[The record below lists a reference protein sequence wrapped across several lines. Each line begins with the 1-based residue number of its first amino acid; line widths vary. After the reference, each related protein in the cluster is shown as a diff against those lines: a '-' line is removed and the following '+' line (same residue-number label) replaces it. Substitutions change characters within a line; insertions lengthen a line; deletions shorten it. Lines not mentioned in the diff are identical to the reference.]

1 MGMQVDPAG
10 RHQQPARIDHFTSN
24 ALFDQI
30 GPDRRNAG
38 SADPNVRDSVE
49 ILAWIDDPA
58 ATHNHV
64 EHPCFLRSL
73 VYDERRDMI
82 GYILRRLV
90 ALVPVLFAISIITF
104 TVNLLLPGDPALAYI
119 GEANINDKVMYQAV
133 RQELGLDE
141 PIPVQYVK
149 WLGHA
154 LHGDLGH
161 SIRTREPAVEGLLAR
176 LPVTLEL
183 SLIAMAISLG
193 IAVPIGILSA
203 VRPNSKLD
211 LAGTLVA
218 MAGIAVPDFW
228 LAILL
233 IYVVSVWWR
242 VLPSSGFVPL
252 EQGLWANLQSMV
264 LPSVALGMGL
274 AGVVMRQLRSALI
287 EVMQQEYVL
296 VARAKGLRE
305 SSVLSRHALKNALI
319 PVITILG
326 LQTGRLF
333 GGAVL
338 IETIFSL
345 PGLGR
350 LATDSILFRDYPMLE
365 GVVFILALAV
375 ALASLVTDVTYA
387 VLDPRIRYV
396 S

>member
-1 MGMQVDPAG
+1 M
-10 RHQQPARIDHFTSN
+10 T
-24 ALFDQI
+24 
-30 GPDRRNAG
+30 
-38 SADPNVRDSVE
+38 
-49 ILAWIDDPA
+49 
-58 ATHNHV
+58 
-64 EHPCFLRSL
+64 
-73 VYDERRDMI
+73 

-90 ALVPVLFAISIITF
+90 ALVPVLFVISMVTF

-133 RQELGLDE
+133 RQELGLDQ

-149 WLGHA
+149 WLGRA
-154 LHGDLGH
+154 VQGDLGH
-161 SIRTREPAVEGLLAR
+161 SIRTREPAVGGLLAR

-183 SLIAMAISLG
+183 SLIAMGISLA

-211 LAGTLVA
+211 LAGTLIA
-218 MAGIAVPDFW
+218 MTGIAVPDFW

-233 IYVVSVWWR
+233 IYVMSVWLR
-242 VLPSSGFVPL
+242 VLPSSGYVPL
-252 EQGLWANLQSMV
+252 DQGLGANLQAMV

-274 AGVVMRQLRSALI
+274 AGVVMRQLRSSLL

-296 VARAKGLRE
+296 VARAKGLSE
-305 SSVLSRHALKNALI
+305 SIVLGRHALKNALI
-319 PVITILG
+319 PVVTVLG
-326 LQTGRLF
+326 LQTGRLL

-387 VLDPRIRYV
+387 VLDPRIRYG
-396 S
+396 